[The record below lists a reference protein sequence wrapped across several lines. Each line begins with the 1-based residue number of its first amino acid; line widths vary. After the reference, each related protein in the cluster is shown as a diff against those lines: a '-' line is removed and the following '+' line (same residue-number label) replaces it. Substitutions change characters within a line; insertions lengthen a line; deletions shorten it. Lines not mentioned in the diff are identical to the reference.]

1 MPHNISTVDD
11 GGGADMASTFCDS
24 AGWDWTNDGPTPCYE
39 QTLLVGFPS
48 ALFMLFAAFHGYHLR
63 RWLRGAPGWCGAP
76 TVVFRAAQ
84 TICVFL
90 ALSPVISLIV
100 RIAEPSFAPDEAGAY
115 FVGSGLCC
123 FAWTVSLK
131 VLSLESK
138 VLSAPSWLL
147 RLHWSLNLLI
157 TGFVLSTDA
166 AFPSDGDL
174 DDEQKSV
181 NLDHTILVL
190 RLANFGLNAAL
201 VMLLIARAL
210 ENGKAAR
217 PGQPASQG
225 VEEAEEAE
233 GGGRGS
239 EEREEAS
246 GGFGGFFG
254 QSSLEG
260 FAYGRRGG
268 DGAGGRRQMYDLSM
282 QNEKGGF
289 GLQDESSWS
298 PSSSFAT
305 GGSFANGEWWR
316 IDRGVPNVVC

>member
-1 MPHNISTVDD
+1 MTHNISTVDD
-11 GGGADMASTFCDS
+11 GGGADLAPTFCDS

-48 ALFMLFAAFHGYHLR
+48 ALFMLFAASHGYHLR

-76 TVVFRAAQ
+76 TDVFRAAQ

-181 NLDHTILVL
+181 DLDHTILVL
-190 RLANFGLNAAL
+190 RLTNFGLNAAL

-210 ENGKAAR
+210 ENGKAAQ
-217 PGQPASQG
+217 PGRAAGQ
-225 VEEAEEAE
+225 EAEEDD
-233 GGGRGS
+233 GRGS
-239 EEREEAS
+239 EEREEEAS

-260 FAYGRRGG
+260 FAYGQSGG
-268 DGAGGRRQMYDLSM
+268 GGGGGGAGRRQMHDLSM
-282 QNEKGGF
+282 QNEKGGI
-289 GLQDESSWS
+289 GLQDEGSWS
-298 PSSSFAT
+298 PS
-305 GGSFANGEWWR
+305 GSFANGEW
-316 IDRGVPNVVC
+316 